1 VAYQYAGHYV
11 EALLKNTNAS
21 ARLLAGIP
29 VVIRLTD
36 GVTLATVYE
45 GRSKAATISN
55 PVITDASGNL
65 SAWLDPGSY
74 LGFPVIEGV
83 EQAAF
88 PMFVGIDPV
97 EADTPPASEV
107 VVTPAGGITATNVQA
122 ALVELDTEKA
132 TVAALDAEAAA
143 RAAADALLV
152 PLTQKG
158 AADGVATLGGDGK
171 LTAGQ
176 LPDLAISAFLGT
188 TASEA
193 AMLALVGQ
201 RGDWTVRT
209 DTDPDTTWMLT
220 ADDPTL
226 LANWRQ
232 LSTVTDAV
240 ASVNGRTGA
249 VVGLAEAADL
259 TAEANARALAD
270 AAEAT
275 ARTVADGLKAPLAS
289 PTFTGVPSMPV
300 VEVTGKNGL
309 STRRFSGRKTTT
321 GAPTTG
327 TWAVDDEVLDSNGT
341 LWRCTVAGTPGT
353 WVQSSGTIVT
363 APAASGDVTG
373 VTDRNAIQAALDA
386 LGVIGTGTL
395 YVSAGTYI
403 FAKSAAG
410 AWCIDVPA
418 GVRIMWHPSAWW
430 KLADNQPNSTSVVRI
445 AADNVTLDHPGIDG
459 NVDNN
464 AVTTNQK
471 HGIVVNG
478 AAHTRILFPRLKNT
492 EGDGIYLGTSSVVTD
507 TQIFKP
513 WCSNNKRNGIT
524 PRLDGRVVGRERLLR
539 LQHRRFGHRRRAR
552 QLKPHVAE
560 RLGPRQPDP
569 RQQQQRDRRHGQGIV
584 GTVRAHQDRRQHLA
598 GRLDRAESLQRRGRE
613 GQHDR
618 RGEHGGPVGHPGR
631 LRIDQHPH
639 SGQRHHRPRR
649 AGHLRVRCQRRN
661 AVPHPNPR
669 QSDQLRRVRRW
680 RLRVDRQRR
689 AGRGEPD
696 HRCGRGRH
704 PLRRL
709 RAGRSR

>member
-1 VAYQYAGHYV
+1 MAYQYAGHYV

-363 APAASGDVTG
+363 PKQVTIMAANPKSTVGTWSNILANSSMPWYAG
-373 VTDRNAIQAALDA
+373 IENITQAQNDEMTLQVALDA
-386 LGVIGTGTL
+386 GTWTMAMLYAKNADTGIATFSLSGTALTALGG
-395 YVSAGTYI
+395 SAT
-403 FAKSAAG
+403 
-410 AWCIDVPA
+410 
-418 GVRIMWHPSAWW
+418 
-430 KLADNQPNSTSVVRI
+430 T
-445 AADNVTLDHPGIDG
+445 IDG
-459 NVDNN
+459 YAA
-464 AVTTNQK
+464 AVAATKTDIT
-471 HGIVVNG
+471 GIVVPSPT
-478 AAHTRILFPRLKNT
+478 AY
-492 EGDGIYLGTSSVVTD
+492 D
-507 TQIFKP
+507 
-513 WCSNNKRNGIT
+513 
-524 PRLDGRVVGRERLLR
+524 
-539 LQHRRFGHRRRAR
+539 
-552 QLKPHVAE
+552 
-560 RLGPRQPDP
+560 
-569 RQQQQRDRRHGQGIV
+569 
-584 GTVRAHQDRRQHLA
+584 
-598 GRLDRAESLQRRGRE
+598 
-613 GQHDR
+613 
-618 RGEHGGPVGHPGR
+618 
-631 LRIDQHPH
+631 
-639 SGQRHHRPRR
+639 
-649 AGHLRVRCQRRN
+649 LRVLIATKN
-661 AVPHPNPR
+661 ASATQYR
-669 QSDQLRRVRRW
+669 MRISGFIFTRT
-680 RLRVDRQRR
+680 
-689 AGRGEPD
+689 A
-696 HRCGRGRH
+696 
-704 PLRRL
+704 
-709 RAGRSR
+709 